1 MTPTSNRRAKR
12 TRRFAPSSRPKSRRS
27 RTFAV
32 VSTFGSLAALAAVA
46 FGFNDFRNARTFAVV
61 STFALF
67 AAVVAGFAIAA
78 RSEAAPPLRPNRV
91 VRPVAPTS
99 PGGAIAPDAA
109 TKSNLPFAGIATRT
123 PEEKAQELA
132 GKSPS
137 ELLDAAQKLENE
149 GMNADVAVLCET
161 VVDSA
166 ESTEYEALIALS
178 TLSDAVG
185 PIAAEAFYE
194 RATQTRPNSWRLK
207 QAFADLLLRPGS
219 KLGETVDDVFV
230 RSERWSADALDGT
243 ALYRVRALRLL
254 NDALPLVR
262 AEQATLF
269 PNGLDA
275 PIDEKAAQ
283 TLNETLGLP
292 TNSVSLVAD
301 AGRTDAEA
309 RFRSVYYNYY
319 QQFAQAFRSEQTFNG
334 ERDERWRL
342 QAKTDLDVLPDC
354 EPISHR
360 YNASR
365 RQGAPVDA
373 DGNPVFFATPE
384 TFEAAQNDGER
395 ALYMESQAFAVG
407 NPTERFHLLQARG
420 TRAQATFGVQTLSD
434 YSRYFPSR
442 ADEPNAP
449 TSETGIWDLHTLD
462 DSETIAKLATGVK
475 RFKLPDD
482 ENCLVLWRE
491 ALEHADTPQ
500 LGVGAK
506 EHLLSLI
513 AKEYE
518 NRRQFD
524 KAADVW
530 RELLDAC
537 ADNRGSYPNV
547 AREALDQILNPWGRF
562 DLAASKINGAET
574 VVSYVARNA
583 DAVEFVVREI
593 DATKLLD
600 EFRQVANSNPVGGK
614 DLFSPQIEFFLQ
626 RQGVEKIAEKY
637 LGPEVARRTV
647 EIEPEPGHFNR
658 RNDVALP
665 ISRGGLFYVE
675 ATAKNSEKTAEKTSA
690 FFWKPDAAIV
700 SRSTADGEYFYVAD
714 ALTGAPLA
722 NVEAELFV
730 VETSWNRDGN
740 RRTRTARA
748 EKVQTDANGSFVVEK
763 IPGFGGL
770 SSLLKSSSNRY
781 YTVFTFVPSVNPNEP
796 ARFAYLATHRLDAQ
810 LRRAQN
816 FTNDEANEQARAY
829 FVSDRP
835 LYRPGQ
841 KAEFK
846 FWLGT
851 AKYDLPETHLW
862 AGKEVKYSITSPRG
876 DEVKTQTVVLDDFGA
891 FAGSFELPKDAQLG
905 VYNVQIRATNDRR
918 WYGGGS
924 FRLEEY
930 RKPEFEVAVDA
941 PAEPITLGDKIEAT
955 ISAKYLFG
963 APVTEGEVSYKVT
976 RTRHDETWYPVLPW
990 DWFYGPGYGW
1000 LHCDAAWYPGW
1011 SNWGW
1016 RRPVPTWFPRSGGVP
1031 EVVLDG
1037 TAKLD
1042 ADGKAQIVI
1051 DTSFAKELFPND
1063 DQRYEITAEVVDR
1076 SRRTI
1081 VGTGSVFATRDPFK
1095 VCVWANR
1102 GFYDAASQIDA
1113 SFQTRR
1119 VDGKPVAGEA
1129 TARLFKIEYR
1139 PTGADSQTASTNDL
1153 TALHPVESEVF
1164 SKRVATNADGFGTL
1178 SLSAAEPGQYRLS
1191 CEVETAQGLRREG
1204 GVLLTVGATTRSAEK
1219 KAAAKKESGVNAFR
1233 FGDLDL
1239 TLEKSEFKVGETAR
1253 LQIASD
1259 RPDATVLLF
1268 ERPEHGLAPTKPRIV
1283 KLENGTACVDVKI
1296 EKRDMPNF
1304 FVEAGTVSNGEFYS
1318 VSREIVVPPESRV
1331 LNVEVLP
1338 SKATVAPGEKTKIE
1352 VRLTDLEGRPVVG
1365 QTVVTVYDKALEQL
1379 AGRGPNDEDVRKFF
1393 WNWRRYGQSPN
1404 FATNLREIFRIPEGA
1419 DSKMRD
1425 LGVFGGAIFS
1435 ASNALA
1441 LNADAEDFAVVEEAA
1456 MEMDAAPMLM
1466 GGMGG
1471 ARSEPTATAA
1481 PAPAAAMGAAPV
1493 GATFKSSAR
1502 MRSNEFKAAA
1512 DAGLAETGATSQSS
1526 AQPAFV
1532 EAKTRKNLA
1541 DLAFWA
1547 ADLLPNND
1555 GVIEL
1560 EIETP
1565 ENLTTWKVA
1574 AWSVGAGLRVG
1585 SGTAEFISRKDVIV
1599 RMQKPRFLTQN
1610 DEAVLSAVV
1619 HNYLDSEKTVQVSLE
1634 FDAENAD
1641 SPRLTLV
1648 EDADGAALNAPGIGT
1663 NAATRTVVV
1672 PASGETRVD
1681 WLVKAQNVGA
1691 ATLTMKALTDE
1702 ESDAIQETLPI
1713 LERGMSKQI
1722 AVSGMISAVDA
1733 ASQDAKAPREAK
1745 FRLTVPEARRPET
1758 TKLTVRFS
1766 PTLAGAIFDALPYM
1780 IEYPYG
1786 CNEQTL
1792 NRFLPL
1798 VIAQKALLDSG
1809 VDLASLKEKRANL
1822 NAQELGDAKERAA
1835 QWSRNASHEAVYDV
1849 DEARKLAQTGV
1860 DKLVAAQ
1867 CGDGGWGWFSGVGE
1881 HSTAE
1886 MTALVVRGLVL
1897 ARANDQAVPEHALQN
1912 GIAWLQNHQREE
1924 ALKILRGKVW
1934 NDERKS
1940 KPDAW
1945 RLYKNGADEAD
1956 ALVYYT
1962 LSEAGIRPVP
1972 FSETF
1977 VDTQDKENVSISDNP
1992 AELFATMKEFLW
2004 EARTEL
2010 QLYPASMFALALDD
2024 ETKTSTQGQ
2033 TPELA
2038 ESRAVAKSRV
2048 ETILRRLSQYRKV
2061 DDENQ
2066 TVWLELNDVPGWY
2079 FWRWHGSEMETQAAY
2094 LKLLSRVDAETLRRL
2109 GLADDA
2115 PRLVKYLLNNRKH
2128 ATYWNSTRDSA
2139 VCVEAFVEYL
2149 RQTDELATDSKVEVY
2164 VDGKLRKTVE
2174 YSPKTLFETDGT
2186 LVLDAAQIASGDR
2199 DIVLKTT
2206 GANPLYYNAYLEFFT
2221 LEDPIEKAGLEV
2233 KVERHYYKLVPKKDA
2248 TSLVEG
2254 GRGQAVSQRVERFEK
2269 IALNSGDSVASG
2281 DLLEVEL
2288 ILESKNEYESI
2299 LLEDRKA
2306 AGYEPVETS
2315 SGYNGNN
2322 LGAYVEY
2329 RDDRVCFFASRIP
2342 QGRTTVSYR
2351 LRAETP
2357 GRFSALPTR
2366 VEAMYA
2372 PELKGNSDEFKANV
2386 LDREIGDGAK

>member
-1 MTPTSNRRAKR
+1 MTAKSKSRENRSG
-12 TRRFAPSSRPKSRRS
+12 RFAFSSRLRSRRV
-27 RTFAV
+27 RAFVAA
-32 VSTFGSLAALAAVA
+32 STLGVFAALS
-46 FGFNDFRNARTFAVV
+46 FG
-61 STFALF
+61 L
-67 AAVVAGFAIAA
+67 GFDV
-78 RSEAAPPLRPNRV
+78 RSNAAPPLRPNRV
-91 VRPVAPTS
+91 VRPVKPTS
-99 PGGAIAPDAA
+99 PGGPVAPDAA
-109 TKSNLPFAGIATRT
+109 SKSNLPFAGIATRT
-123 PEEKAQELA
+123 PEEKAQELV

-166 ESTEYEALIALS
+166 EATEYETLAALTKLKNALGP
-178 TLSDAVG
+178 AVS
-185 PIAAEAFYE
+185 EAVYE
-194 RATQTRPNSWRLK
+194 RATQAHPNSWRLK
-207 QAFADLLLRPGS
+207 QAFANALAWNDRVIG
-219 KLGETVDDVFV
+219 KLVDGAFV
-230 RSERWSADALDGT
+230 RSEGWEPDALDGT

-309 RFRSVYYNYY
+309 RFRSTFYNFYNN
-319 QQFAQAFRSEQTFNG
+319 FAKMFRNAQTFNG

-407 NPTERFHLLQARG
+407 NPAERFHLLQARG

-491 ALEHADTPQ
+491 ALEYAVSPQ
-500 LGVGAK
+500 MGVDAK
-506 EHLLSLI
+506 WNVLSLI

-537 ADNRGSYPNV
+537 ADSRGAYPNI
-547 AREALDQILNPWGRF
+547 AREALEQIVNPWGRF

-600 EFRQVANSNPVGGK
+600 EFRQSANSNPSGDK
-614 DLFSPQIEFFLQ
+614 DLFSPQIEIFLQ
-626 RQGVEKIAEKY
+626 RQGVEKIAEKR

-658 RNDVALP
+658 RFDVALP

-740 RRTRTARA
+740 RRTRAARS
-748 EKVQTDANGSFVVEK
+748 EKVKTDENGSFVVDQ
-763 IPGFGGL
+763 IPGFNVQSADGR
-770 SSLLKSSSNRY
+770 RY
-781 YTVFTFVPSVNPNEP
+781 YTVFTIVPSANPDEP
-796 ARFAYLATHRLDAQ
+796 SRFAYLATQRLDAQ

-876 DEVKTQTVVLDDFGA
+876 DEVKTETVVLDDFGA
-891 FAGSFELPKDAQLG
+891 FAGSFELPKESQLG
-905 VYNVQIRATNDRR
+905 VYNVQIRATNDRY

-930 RKPEFEVAVDA
+930 RKPEFAVAVDA

-1081 VGTGSVFATRDPFK
+1081 VGTGSVYATRNPFK
-1095 VCVWANR
+1095 VCVWTNR

-1119 VDGKPVAGEA
+1119 VDGKPVVGEA
-1129 TARLFKIEYR
+1129 TVRLFKIEYR
-1139 PTGADSQTASTNDL
+1139 PAENEQTKSASNNEL
-1153 TALHPVESEVF
+1153 NALQPVETEVF

-1204 GVLLTVGATTRSAEK
+1204 GVLLTVGATTRSAEA
-1219 KAAAKKESGVNAFR
+1219 KADAKKEGGESAFR
-1233 FGDLDL
+1233 FGDLEL
-1239 TLEKSEFKVGETAR
+1239 TLEKSEFKIGETAR
-1253 LQIASD
+1253 VQIASN
-1259 RPDATVLLF
+1259 RPDATVLFF

-1441 LNADAEDFAVVEEAA
+1441 LNADAEDFAVVEEAT
-1456 MEMDAAPMLM
+1456 MEMNAAPTTMI
-1466 GGMGG
+1466 
-1471 ARSEPTATAA
+1471 ARSRSGAMAATAA
-1481 PAPAAAMGAAPV
+1481 PAPEMAMGAAPT
-1493 GATFKSSAR
+1493 AMRAFKSSAVKAR
-1502 MRSNEFKAAA
+1502 NEIATAA
-1512 DAGLAETGATSQSS
+1512 DAGLAETGAASQSS

-1547 ADLLPNND
+1547 ADLLPNDD

-1560 EIETP
+1560 EVETP

-1610 DEAVLSAVV
+1610 DEAVLSAIV

-1722 AVSGMISAVDA
+1722 AVSGMIPAVDA
-1733 ASQDAKAPREAK
+1733 ASSVAKAPREAK

-1798 VIAQKALLDSG
+1798 VIAQKSLLDSG

-1867 CGDGGWGWFSGVGE
+1867 CADGGWGWFSGVGE
-1881 HSTAE
+1881 RSTAE

-1897 ARANDQAVPEHALQN
+1897 ARDNDQAVPEHALQN
-1912 GIAWLQNHQREE
+1912 GIAWLQNYQREE

-1934 NDERKS
+1934 SEERKS

-2010 QLYPASMFALALDD
+2010 QLYPASMVALALDD
-2024 ETKTSTQGQ
+2024 ETKTPTQGQ

-2038 ESRAVAKSRV
+2038 ESRAVAKSRA

-2094 LKLLSRVDAETLRRL
+2094 LKLLSRVDAETLRAL

-2149 RQTDELATDSKVEVY
+2149 RRTDELATDSKVEVY
-2164 VDGKLRKTVE
+2164 VDGELRKTVE
-2174 YSPKTLFETDGT
+2174 YSPETLFETDGT

-2199 DIVLKTT
+2199 EIVLKTI

-2233 KVERHYYKLVPKKDA
+2233 KVERRYYKLVPKKDA

-2269 IALNSGDSVASG
+2269 IALNSGNSVASG

-2322 LGAYVEY
+2322 LGAYVEF

-2386 LDREIGDGAK
+2386 LDREIGGDAK

>member
-12 TRRFAPSSRPKSRRS
+12 TRRFALSSRPKSRRS

-61 STFALF
+61 STFGLF
-67 AAVVAGFAIAA
+67 AALVVGFAIAA

-91 VRPVAPTS
+91 VRPVNPTS
-99 PGGAIAPDAA
+99 PGGPVAPDAA

-137 ELLDAAQKLENE
+137 ELLDAAKKLTSE
-149 GMNADVAVLCET
+149 GIGADAAVLCEA

-166 ESTEYEALIALS
+166 ESTEYEALIALL
-178 TLSDAVG
+178 TLNDAVG
-185 PIAAEAFYE
+185 PVASEAVYE
-194 RATQTRPNSWRLK
+194 RAAKARPNSWRVK
-207 QAFADLLLRPGS
+207 KVFADFLLDSGS
-219 KLGETVDDVFV
+219 VYGEIVDGKFV
-230 RSERWSADALDGT
+230 RLESWRPNAGDGT
-243 ALYRVRALRLL
+243 GFYRARALYLL
-254 NDALPLVR
+254 NEAFPLVR
-262 AEQATLF
+262 ADQATLF
-269 PNGLDA
+269 PNGVDA
-275 PIDEKAAQ
+275 PIDEKAARAQ
-283 TLNETLGLP
+283 AETLGLP
-292 TNSVSLVAD
+292 PFEKSPRVRGGQTPIEED
-301 AGRTDAEA
+301 
-309 RFRSVYYNYY
+309 FRRAFGNYYNC
-319 QQFAQAFRSEQTFNG
+319 FIKALTNG
-334 ERDERWRL
+334 PSYLGAPSGRWRL
-342 QAKTDLDVLPDC
+342 QAKTDLDATPKPDA
-354 EPISHR
+354 EAARDYYRS
-360 YNASR
+360 SR
-365 RQGAPVDA
+365 GQGAPVDA
-373 DGNPVFFATPE
+373 DGNPIFFATPE
-384 TFEAAQNDGER
+384 SFEAAQNDGER
-395 ALYMESQAFAVG
+395 VRYLESQYLAVST
-407 NPTERFHLLQARG
+407 PASRFHILLQLG
-420 TRAQATFGVQTLSD
+420 DQAQRTFGVQTLSD
-434 YSRYFPSR
+434 YSHYFPSR
-442 ADEPNAP
+442 SDEPNAP
-449 TSETGIWDLHTLD
+449 TSEAGIWDLHTLD

-475 RFKLPDD
+475 RFKLPDSD
-482 ENCLVLWRE
+482 NCLAIWRRALDE
-491 ALEHADTPQ
+491 AKLVKTPFPRPDNEEQ
-500 LGVGAK
+500 ALTR
-506 EHLLSLI
+506 I
-513 AKEYE
+513 AREYE

-524 KAADVW
+524 KAADAW
-530 RELLDAC
+530 REIVDLWTASRLGGGA
-537 ADNRGSYPNV
+537 V
-547 AREALDQILNPWGRF
+547 ARQALEQIVNPWGRF

-583 DAVEFVVREI
+583 DAIEFVVREI

-600 EFRQVANSNPVGGK
+600 EFRQVANSNPTAK
-614 DLFSPQIEFFLQ
+614 NDLFSTQIEFFLQ

-658 RNDVALP
+658 RHDVALP

-740 RRTRTARA
+740 RRTRAARS
-748 EKVQTDANGSFVVEK
+748 EKVKTDENGSFVVEK

-770 SSLLKSSSNRY
+770 SSLFKSSSNRY

-1016 RRPVPTWFPRSGGVP
+1016 RRPVPSWFPRSGGVP

-1042 ADGKAQIVI
+1042 SDGKAQIVI

-1095 VCVWANR
+1095 VCVWTNR

-1119 VDGKPVAGEA
+1119 VDGKPVVGEA
-1129 TARLFKIEYR
+1129 TVRLFKIEYR
-1139 PTGADSQTASTNDL
+1139 PIENAQSQTASNNGL
-1153 TALHPVESEVF
+1153 RSLQPIEREVF

-1204 GVLLTVGATTRSAEK
+1204 GVLLTVGATSRSAEA
-1219 KAAAKKESGVNAFR
+1219 KADAKKVGGESAFR
-1233 FGDLDL
+1233 FGDLEL

-1253 LQIASD
+1253 VQIASD
-1259 RPDATVLLF
+1259 RPDATVLFF

-1318 VSREIVVPPESRV
+1318 ASREIVVPPESRV

-1393 WNWRRYGQSPN
+1393 WNWRRYGQSPE
-1404 FATNLREIFRIPEGA
+1404 FTTNLRKIFRIPQDAE
-1419 DSKMRD
+1419 SKMRD

-1441 LNADAEDFAVVEEAA
+1441 MNVDAEDFAVVEEAA
-1456 MEMDAAPMLM
+1456 METDAAPMM
-1466 GGMGG
+1466 MS
-1471 ARSEPTATAA
+1471 ARSAPMGAMAA
-1481 PAPAAAMGAAPV
+1481 PAPEMAMGASPT
-1493 GATFKSSAR
+1493 ATRAFKSSAVR
-1502 MRSNEFKAAA
+1502 ARNEIATAA
-1512 DAGLAETGATSQSS
+1512 DAGVAEAGSSSQSS
-1526 AQPAFV
+1526 AQPAFA

-1547 ADLLPNND
+1547 AALLPNDD
-1555 GVIEL
+1555 GVIEI
-1560 EIETP
+1560 EVETP

-1610 DEAVLSAVV
+1610 DEAILSAIV

-1648 EDADGAALNAPGIGT
+1648 ENADGAALNAPGIGT

-1672 PASGETRVD
+1672 PASGEARVD
-1681 WLVKAQNVGA
+1681 WLVKAQSVGA

-1722 AVSGMISAVDA
+1722 AVSGMIPAADA
-1733 ASQDAKAPREAK
+1733 ASSDAKAPRETK
-1745 FRLTVPEARRPET
+1745 FRLTVPEARRSET

-1798 VIAQKALLDSG
+1798 VIAQKTLLDSG

-1849 DEARKLAQTGV
+1849 DEARKLSQTGV

-1886 MTALVVRGLVL
+1886 MTALVVRGLIL
-1897 ARANDQAVPEHALQN
+1897 ARDNDQAVPEHALQN
-1912 GIAWLQNHQREE
+1912 GVAWLQNYQREE

-1934 NDERKS
+1934 SDERKAKS
-1940 KPDAW
+1940 DAW

-2010 QLYPASMFALALDD
+2010 QLYPLSMVALALDD
-2024 ETKTSTQGQ
+2024 ETKTPTQGQ

-2048 ETILRRLSQYRKV
+2048 ETILRRLSQYRRV

-2094 LKLLSRVDAETLRRL
+2094 LKLLSRVDAETLRAL
-2109 GLADDA
+2109 GLVDDA

-2128 ATYWNSTRDSA
+2128 ATYWNSTRDTA

-2149 RQTDELATDSKVEVY
+2149 RRTDELATDSKVEVY
-2164 VDGKLRKTVE
+2164 VDGELRKTVE
-2174 YSPKTLFETDGT
+2174 YSPETLFETDGT

-2199 DIVLKTT
+2199 EIVLKTT

-2221 LEDPIEKAGLEV
+2221 LEDPIAKAGLEV
-2233 KVERHYYKLVPKKDA
+2233 KVERRYYKLVPKKDA

-2254 GRGQAVSQRVERFEK
+2254 GRGQAVAQRVERFEK
-2269 IALNSGDSVASG
+2269 VALNSGDSVASG
-2281 DLLEVEL
+2281 DLIEVEL

-2306 AGYEPVETS
+2306 AGCEPVETT

-2329 RDDRVCFFASRIP
+2329 RDDRVC
-2342 QGRTTVSYR
+2342 
-2351 LRAETP
+2351 
-2357 GRFSALPTR
+2357 
-2366 VEAMYA
+2366 
-2372 PELKGNSDEFKANV
+2372 
-2386 LDREIGDGAK
+2386 

>member
-12 TRRFAPSSRPKSRRS
+12 TRRFALSSRPKSRRS
-27 RTFAV
+27 RTFVAS
-32 VSTFGSLAALAAVA
+32 STFGSLAALAAVA

-61 STFALF
+61 STFALL
-67 AAVVAGFAIAA
+67 AALVGGIAIAA

-91 VRPVAPTS
+91 VRPVKPTS
-99 PGGAIAPDAA
+99 PGGPVAPDAA
-109 TKSNLPFAGIATRT
+109 TQSNLPFAGIATRT

-137 ELLDAAQKLENE
+137 ELLDAAKKLTSE
-149 GMNADVAVLCET
+149 GIGADAAVLCEA
-161 VVDSA
+161 VVDDA
-166 ESTEYEALIALS
+166 DATEHETLTALT
-178 TLSDAVG
+178 TLQNPVG
-185 PIAAEAFYE
+185 PAASEAVFE
-194 RATQTRPNSWRLK
+194 RATQARPNSWRLK
-207 QAFADLLLRPGS
+207 RAFADFLLNGS
-219 KLGETVDDVFV
+219 KHGEVVDGKFV
-230 RSERWSADALDGT
+230 RVADWTPNSVDGSAFLRAR
-243 ALYRVRALRLL
+243 ALYLL
-254 NDALPLVR
+254 NEAFALVR

-269 PNGLDA
+269 PNGVDA
-275 PIDEKAAQ
+275 PIDEKAARAQ
-283 TLNETLGLP
+283 AETLGLP
-292 TNSVSLVAD
+292 PVATAPEVRGGQTPIEEEFRRALGYYYYCFTKALTNSPSYLGAPS
-301 AGRTDAEA
+301 G
-309 RFRSVYYNYY
+309 
-319 QQFAQAFRSEQTFNG
+319 
-334 ERDERWRL
+334 RWRL
-342 QAKTDLDVLPDC
+342 QAKTDLAALPVYDPDA
-354 EPISHR
+354 ER
-360 YNASR
+360 DYYRASR
-365 RQGAPVDA
+365 GQGAPVDA
-373 DGNPVFFATPE
+373 DGNPIFFATPE
-384 TFEAAQNDGER
+384 SFEAAQNDGER
-395 ALYMESQAFAVG
+395 VRYLESQYLAVST
-407 NPTERFHLLQARG
+407 PSSRFHILLQLG
-420 TRAQATFGVQTLSD
+420 DQAQSTFGVQTLSD

-442 ADEPNAP
+442 SNEPNAP
-449 TSETGIWDLHTLD
+449 TSETGVWALHTLD

-475 RFKLPDD
+475 RFKLPDSD
-482 ENCLVLWRE
+482 NCLVIWRQ
-491 ALEHADTPQ
+491 ALD
-500 LGVGAK
+500 LAK
-506 EHLLSLI
+506 SRKKRFPRPDYEEQALTRI
-513 AKEYE
+513 AREYE

-524 KAADVW
+524 KAADAW
-530 RELLDAC
+530 REIVDLWEASRLG
-537 ADNRGSYPNV
+537 NGSD
-547 AREALDQILNPWGRF
+547 AREALEQIVNPWGRF

-583 DAVEFVVREI
+583 DAIEFVVREI
-593 DATKLLD
+593 DATKLLA
-600 EFRQVANSNPVGGK
+600 EFRQAANSNPNAEN

-658 RNDVALP
+658 RHDVALP

-675 ATAKNSEKTAEKTSA
+675 AVAKNSETTAEKSTA

-722 NVEAELFV
+722 NADVELFV
-730 VETSWNRDGN
+730 VETAWNRNGN
-740 RRTRTARA
+740 RRTRTARS
-748 EKVQTDANGSFVVEK
+748 ETVKTDETGSFVVDK
-763 IPGFGGL
+763 IPGFNAEKNDGT
-770 SSLLKSSSNRY
+770 RY
-781 YTVFTFVPSVNPNEP
+781 YTAFTIVQSKNSDEPS
-796 ARFAYLATHRLDAQ
+796 RFAYLSTQRLDAQ
-810 LRRAQN
+810 LRRVEN
-816 FTNDEANEQARAY
+816 LANNEFEEQARAY

-876 DEVKTQTVVLDDFGA
+876 DEVKTETVVLDDFGA

-905 VYNVQIRATNDRR
+905 VYNVQIRSTNDRR
-918 WYGGGS
+918 WHGAGS

-941 PAEPITLGDKIEAT
+941 PGEPITLGDKIEAT

-976 RTRHDETWYPVLPW
+976 RTLHDETWYPVLPW

-1000 LHCDAAWYPGW
+1000 LHNDYASYPGW
-1011 SNWGW
+1011 AKWGW

-1031 EVVLDG
+1031 EVVLEG
-1037 TAKLD
+1037 TANLD
-1042 ADGKAQIVI
+1042 AEGKAQIVI

-1081 VGTGSVFATRDPFK
+1081 VGTGSVYATRDPFK
-1095 VCVWANR
+1095 VCVWTNR
-1102 GFYDAASQIDA
+1102 GFYDAASQINA

-1119 VDGKPVAGEA
+1119 VDGKSVVGEA
-1129 TARLFKIEYR
+1129 TVRLFKIEYR
-1139 PTGADSQTASTNDL
+1139 PTESDAQTASSN
-1153 TALHPVESEVF
+1153 ALKALQPVETEVF

-1191 CEVETAQGLRREG
+1191 CEVKTPQGLRREG
-1204 GVLLTVGATTRSAEK
+1204 AVLLTVGATSRSVKAKTDAK
-1219 KAAAKKESGVNAFR
+1219 KAKGSSAFH
-1233 FGDLDL
+1233 FSDLEL

-1253 LQIASD
+1253 VQIASD
-1259 RPDATVLLF
+1259 NPDATVLLF
-1268 ERPEHGLAPTKPRIV
+1268 ERPEHGIAPTRPRIV
-1283 KLENGTACVDVKI
+1283 KLENGLACVDVKI

-1318 VSREIVVPPESRV
+1318 VSREIVVPPENRV

-1393 WNWRRYGQSPN
+1393 WNWRRYGQSPE
-1404 FATNLREIFRIPEGA
+1404 FATNLRKIFRIPQDAE
-1419 DSKMRD
+1419 SKMRD

-1435 ASNALA
+1435 SANDLASN
-1441 LNADAEDFAVVEEAA
+1441 DGAEDFAVVEEAT
-1456 MEMDAAPMLM
+1456 MEMDAAPMM
-1466 GGMGG
+1466 MS
-1471 ARSEPTATAA
+1471 ARSAPMAMAAA
-1481 PAPAAAMGAAPV
+1481 PAPAMAAGGMVGGAV
-1493 GATFKSSAR
+1493 FKSTANNA
-1502 MRSNEFKAAA
+1502 MRRRENVAEAAVEM
-1512 DAGLAETGATSQSS
+1512 GGGSSQSS
-1526 AQPAFV
+1526 PQPAFV

-1541 DLAFWA
+1541 DLAFWG

-1555 GVIEL
+1555 GVVEL
-1560 EIETP
+1560 EVETP

-1585 SGTAEFISRKDVIV
+1585 SGTSEFISRKDVIV

-1619 HNYLDSEKTVQVSLE
+1619 HNYLDSEKAVQVSLE
-1634 FDAENAD
+1634 LDAENAD
-1641 SPRLTLV
+1641 SPKLTLV
-1648 EDADGAALNAPGIGT
+1648 ENADGAALNAPGIGT

-1672 PASGETRVD
+1672 PASGEARVD
-1681 WLVKAQNVGA
+1681 WLVKAQNVGK

-1722 AVSGMISAVDA
+1722 AVSGMIPAAV
-1733 ASQDAKAPREAK
+1733 SQDAKAQREAK

-1822 NAQELGDAKERAA
+1822 NAQELGDANERAA
-1835 QWSRNASHEAVYDV
+1835 QWSRNSSHEAVYDV
-1849 DEARKLAQTGV
+1849 DEARKLAQAGV

-1881 HSTAE
+1881 RSTAE

-1912 GIAWLQNHQREE
+1912 GIAWLQNYQREE

-1934 NDERKS
+1934 SDERKAKS
-1940 KPDAW
+1940 NAW
-1945 RLYKNGADEAD
+1945 GLYKNGADEAD
-1956 ALVYYT
+1956 AFVYYT

-1972 FSETF
+1972 FEETF
-1977 VDTQDKENVSISDNP
+1977 VNTAEPENVDISANP

-2010 QLYPASMFALALDD
+2010 QLYPLSMFALALDD
-2024 ETKTSTQGQ
+2024 ETKTATQGQ

-2038 ESRAVAKSRV
+2038 DSRAVAKSRV

-2079 FWRWHGSEMETQAAY
+2079 FWRWHGSEFETQAFY
-2094 LKLLSRVDAETLRRL
+2094 LKLLSRVEAETLRQL
-2109 GLADDA
+2109 GIADDA

-2128 ATYWNSTRDSA
+2128 ATYWNSTRDA
-2139 VCVEAFVEYL
+2139 AICVEAFVEYL
-2149 RQTDELATDSKVEVY
+2149 RRTDELATDSKVEVY
-2164 VDGKLRKTVE
+2164 VDGELRKTVE
-2174 YSPKTLFETDGT
+2174 YSPETLFETDGT
-2186 LVLDAAQIASGDR
+2186 LVLDAPQIASGDR
-2199 DIVLKTT
+2199 EIVLKTT

-2233 KVERHYYKLVPKKDA
+2233 KVERRYYKLVPKKDA
-2248 TSLVEG
+2248 MALVEG

-2269 IALNSGDSVASG
+2269 IALKTGDSVVSG
-2281 DLLEVEL
+2281 DLIEVEL

-2386 LDREIGDGAK
+2386 LDREIGGDAK

>member
-1 MTPTSNRRAKR
+1 MTTKSTLRENRFG
-12 TRRFAPSSRPKSRRS
+12 RFALLSRR
-27 RTFAV
+27 RPLRVRPFVAV
-32 VSTFGSLAALAAVA
+32 AALAFA
-46 FGFNDFRNARTFAVV
+46 FG
-61 STFALF
+61 LGL
-67 AAVVAGFAIAA
+67 AAQAD
-78 RSEAAPPLRPNRV
+78 AAPPSRPRPSRLA
-91 VRPVAPTS
+91 RPVESTPPGAP
-99 PGGAIAPDAA
+99 IAPNSA
-109 TKSNLPFAGIATRT
+109 TRSHLPFAGIATKT
-123 PEEKAQELA
+123 EEEKAKELA

-137 ELLDAAQKLENE
+137 ELLDAAKKLTSE
-149 GMNADVAVLCET
+149 GIGADAAVLCEA

-166 ESTEYEALIALS
+166 ESTEYQTLDALS
-178 TLSDAVG
+178 TLKGAVG
-185 PIAAEAFYE
+185 PVVLEALYE
-194 RATQTRPNSWRLK
+194 RATQARPNSWRLK
-207 QAFADLLLRPGS
+207 RAFADALLNSGS
-219 KLGETVDDVFV
+219 VYGEIVDGKFV
-230 RSERWSADALDGT
+230 RLEGWRPNAGDGT
-243 ALYRVRALRLL
+243 GFYRARALYLL
-254 NDALPLVR
+254 NEAFPLVR
-262 AEQATLF
+262 ADQATLF
-269 PNGLDA
+269 PNGVDA
-275 PIDEKAAQ
+275 PIDEKAARAQ
-283 TLNETLGLP
+283 AETLGLP
-292 TNSVSLVAD
+292 PFEKSPRVRGGQTPIEEEFRRAFGYYYYCFIKALTNGPSHLGAPS
-301 AGRTDAEA
+301 G
-309 RFRSVYYNYY
+309 
-319 QQFAQAFRSEQTFNG
+319 
-334 ERDERWRL
+334 RWRL
-342 QAKTDLDVLPDC
+342 QAKTDLDATPKPDA
-354 EPISHR
+354 EATRDYYRS
-360 YNASR
+360 SR
-365 RQGAPVDA
+365 GQGAPVDA
-373 DGNPVFFATPE
+373 DGNPIFFATPE
-384 TFEAAQNDGER
+384 SFEAAQNDGER
-395 ALYMESQAFAVG
+395 VRYLESQYLAVST
-407 NPTERFHLLQARG
+407 PASRFHILLQLG
-420 TRAQATFGVQTLSD
+420 EQAQRTFGVQTLSD

-442 ADEPNAP
+442 SGEPNAP

-475 RFKLPDD
+475 RFKLPDSD
-482 ENCLVLWRE
+482 NCLAIWRRALDE
-491 ALEHADTPQ
+491 AKRVKAPFPRPDNEEQALTQ
-500 LGVGAK
+500 
-506 EHLLSLI
+506 I
-513 AKEYE
+513 AREYE

-524 KAADVW
+524 KAADAW
-530 RELLDAC
+530 REIVDLWTASRLGG
-537 ADNRGSYPNV
+537 GSE
-547 AREALDQILNPWGRF
+547 ARKALEQIVNPWGRF

-583 DAVEFVVREI
+583 DAIEFVVREI

-637 LGPEVARRTV
+637 LGAEVARRTI

-658 RNDVALP
+658 RHDVALP

-675 ATAKNSEKTAEKTSA
+675 ATAKNSEKTAETTSA

-714 ALTGAPLA
+714 AVTGAPLA

-730 VETSWNRDGN
+730 VETSWNRNGN

-748 EKVQTDANGSFVVEK
+748 EKVKTDENGSFVVEK
-763 IPGFGGL
+763 IPGFNADL
-770 SSLLKSSSNRY
+770 AASSSCY
-781 YTVFTFVPSVNPNEP
+781 YTAFTIVPSANPGEP
-796 ARFAYLATHRLDAQ
+796 SRFAYLATQRLDAQ
-810 LRRAQN
+810 LRRA
-816 FTNDEANEQARAY
+816 ANVANNEVESQARAY

-876 DEVKTQTVVLDDFGA
+876 DEVKTETIVLDDFGA

-905 VYNVQIRATNDRR
+905 VYNVQIRATNDRF

-1000 LHCDAAWYPGW
+1000 LHGDAVWYPGW
-1011 SNWGW
+1011 STWGW

-1095 VCVWANR
+1095 VCVWTNR

-1119 VDGKPVAGEA
+1119 VDGKPVVGEA
-1129 TARLFKIEYR
+1129 IVRLFKIEYR
-1139 PTGADSQTASTNDL
+1139 PANADSQTASTNGL
-1153 TALHPVESEVF
+1153 SASKPVETEVF

-1191 CEVETAQGLRREG
+1191 CEVETPQGLRREG
-1204 GVLLTVGATTRSAEK
+1204 GVLLTVGATTRSAEA
-1219 KAAAKKESGVNAFR
+1219 KAAAKKEGGKSAFR
-1233 FGDLDL
+1233 FGDLEL

-1253 LQIASD
+1253 VQIASD
-1259 RPDATVLLF
+1259 RLDATVLLF

-1318 VSREIVVPPESRV
+1318 VSRELVVPPESRV

-1379 AGRGPNDEDVRKFF
+1379 AGRGPNDQDVRKFF
-1393 WNWRRYGQSPN
+1393 WNWRRYGTSPD

-1419 DSKMRD
+1419 ESKMRD

-1441 LNADAEDFAVVEEAA
+1441 MNGDAEDFVVEEAA

-1466 GGMGG
+1466 GGMGA
-1471 ARSEPTATAA
+1471 ARSRSAPTAMAA
-1481 PAPAAAMGAAPV
+1481 PAANEMAMGAFKSNAV
-1493 GATFKSSAR
+1493 KARKEIAFDAAFEKGATP
-1502 MRSNEFKAAA
+1502 
-1512 DAGLAETGATSQSS
+1512 QSS
-1526 AQPAFV
+1526 AQPAFI

-1541 DLAFWA
+1541 DLAFWG
-1547 ADLLPNND
+1547 ADLLPNDD

-1560 EIETP
+1560 EVETP

-1610 DEAVLSAVV
+1610 DEAVLSAIV
-1619 HNYLDSEKTVQVSLE
+1619 HNYLDSEKTIQVSLE

-1648 EDADGAALNAPGIGT
+1648 ENADGAALNAPGIGT

-1672 PASGETRVD
+1672 PASGEVRVD

-1722 AVSGMISAVDA
+1722 AVSGMIPASDA
-1733 ASQDAKAPREAK
+1733 ASPNAKTPREAK
-1745 FRLTVPEARRPET
+1745 FRLTVPEARRTET

-1798 VIAQKALLDSG
+1798 VIAQKALLESG

-1849 DEARKLAQTGV
+1849 DEARKLAQIGV

-1867 CGDGGWGWFSGVGE
+1867 CSDGGWGWFSGVGE
-1881 HSTAE
+1881 RSTAE

-1934 NDERKS
+1934 SDDRKS

-1945 RLYKNGADEAD
+1945 RLYKNGADETD

-1977 VDTQDKENVSISDNP
+1977 VDTQDTENVSISDNP

-2010 QLYPASMFALALDD
+2010 QLYPASMLALALDD
-2024 ETKTSTQGQ
+2024 ETKTPTQGQ
-2033 TPELA
+2033 TPELV

-2061 DDENQ
+2061 EDEKQ

-2149 RQTDELATDSKVEVY
+2149 RRTDELATDSKVEVY
-2164 VDGKLRKTVE
+2164 VDGELRKTVE
-2174 YSPKTLFETDGT
+2174 YSPETLFETDGT
-2186 LVLDAAQIASGDR
+2186 LVLNAAQIASGDR
-2199 DIVLKTT
+2199 EIVLKTT

-2233 KVERHYYKLVPKKDA
+2233 KVERRYYKLVPKKDA
-2248 TSLVEG
+2248 TALVEG
-2254 GRGQAVSQRVERFEK
+2254 GRGQAVAQRVERFEK

-2281 DLLEVEL
+2281 DLIEVEL

-2386 LDREIGDGAK
+2386 LDREIGDDAK

>member
-1 MTPTSNRRAKR
+1 MTLKSNPRENRF
-12 TRRFAPSSRPKSRRS
+12 RRFASLFRLKP
-27 RTFAV
+27 TLL
-32 VSTFGSLAALAAVA
+32 TFGAIAALA
-46 FGFNDFRNARTFAVV
+46 FGSN
-61 STFALF
+61 FALQT
-67 AAVVAGFAIAA
+67 G
-78 RSEAAPPLRPNRV
+78 AAPPLRPNRV

-99 PGGAIAPDAA
+99 PGGPVAPDAA
-109 TKSNLPFAGIATRT
+109 AKSNLPFAGIATQT

-137 ELLDAAQKLENE
+137 ELLDAAKKLTSE
-149 GMNADVAVLCET
+149 GMSADVAVLCEA
-161 VVDSA
+161 VADSA
-166 ESTEYEALIALS
+166 EATEYEALTALS
-178 TLSDAVG
+178 TLNDAVG

-207 QAFADLLLRPGS
+207 KAFADLLLRPGA
-219 KLGETVDDVFV
+219 KLGETVDGAFV

-275 PIDEKAAQ
+275 PIDEKAAEA
-283 TLNETLGLP
+283 LSETLGLP
-292 TNSVSLVAD
+292 AIFDALVPA
-301 AGRTDAEA
+301 AGQTRAET

-373 DGNPVFFATPE
+373 DGAPVFFATPE
-384 TFEAAQNDGER
+384 TFDAAQNDGER

-407 NPTERFHLLQARG
+407 NPAERFHLLQARG

-491 ALEHADTPQ
+491 ALEYAVSPQ
-500 LGVGAK
+500 MGVDAK
-506 EHLLSLI
+506 WNVLSLI

-537 ADNRGSYPNV
+537 ADSRGAYPNV

-600 EFRQVANSNPVGGK
+600 EFRQVANSNPNAK
-614 DLFSPQIEFFLQ
+614 NDLFSPQIEFFLQ

-647 EIEPEPGHFNR
+647 EIEPESGHFNR
-658 RNDVALP
+658 RHDVALP

-675 ATAKNSEKTAEKTSA
+675 ATAKNSEKTAETTSA

-740 RRTRTARA
+740 RRTRAARS
-748 EKVQTDANGSFVVEK
+748 EKVKTDENGSFVVEK

-955 ISAKYLFG
+955 ISAKYHFG

-1000 LHCDAAWYPGW
+1000 LHSDAVWYPGW

-1037 TAKLD
+1037 TTKLD

-1081 VGTGSVFATRDPFK
+1081 VGTGSVYATRDPFK
-1095 VCVWANR
+1095 VCVWTNR

-1119 VDGKPVAGEA
+1119 VDGKPVVGEA
-1129 TARLFKIEYR
+1129 TVRLFKIEYR
-1139 PTGADSQTASTNDL
+1139 PTGADSQTASSNAL
-1153 TALHPVESEVF
+1153 TAFQPVETEVF

-1204 GVLLTVGATTRSAEK
+1204 GVLLTVGATTRSAEA
-1219 KAAAKKESGVNAFR
+1219 KAAVKKEGGESAFR
-1233 FGDLDL
+1233 FGDLEL
-1239 TLEKSEFKVGETAR
+1239 TLEKSELKVGETAR
-1253 LQIASD
+1253 VQIASD

-1471 ARSEPTATAA
+1471 ARSEPTAMAA

-1610 DEAVLSAVV
+1610 DEAVLSAIV

-1648 EDADGAALNAPGIGT
+1648 ENADGAALNAPGIGT

-1672 PASGETRVD
+1672 PASGEVRVD

-1798 VIAQKALLDSG
+1798 VIAQKALFDSG

-1881 HSTAE
+1881 RSTAE

-1912 GIAWLQNHQREE
+1912 GIVWLQNHQREE

-1934 NDERKS
+1934 SEERKA
-1940 KPDAW
+1940 KANAW

-1977 VDTQDKENVSISDNP
+1977 VNTQDTENVSISDNP

-2010 QLYPASMFALALDD
+2010 QLYPASMLALALDD
-2024 ETKTSTQGQ
+2024 ETKTPTQGQ

-2079 FWRWHGSEMETQAAY
+2079 FWRWHGSEMETHAAY
-2094 LKLLSRVDAETLRRL
+2094 LKLLSRVDVETLRRL

-2164 VDGKLRKTVE
+2164 VDGELRKTVE
-2174 YSPKTLFETDGT
+2174 YSPETLFETDGT

-2199 DIVLKTT
+2199 EIVLKTT
-2206 GANPLYYNAYLEFFT
+2206 GQNPLYYNAYLEFFT

-2233 KVERHYYKLVPKKDA
+2233 KVERRYYKLVPKKDA
-2248 TSLVEG
+2248 TALVEG
-2254 GRGQAVSQRVERFEK
+2254 GRGQAVAQRVERFEK
-2269 IALNSGDSVASG
+2269 VALNTGDSVASG
-2281 DLLEVEL
+2281 DLIEVEL

-2306 AGYEPVETS
+2306 AGCEPVETS

-2386 LDREIGDGAK
+2386 LDREIGGDAK

>member
-1 MTPTSNRRAKR
+1 MTIKSTLRENRSGCFAFLPRRRPFRVRAFVA
-12 TRRFAPSSRPKSRRS
+12 FAA
-27 RTFAV
+27 FA
-32 VSTFGSLAALAAVA
+32 FGLGLAAQA
-46 FGFNDFRNARTFAVV
+46 D
-61 STFALF
+61 
-67 AAVVAGFAIAA
+67 
-78 RSEAAPPLRPNRV
+78 AAPPSRPRPLDRARPV
-91 VRPVAPTS
+91 EPTTPGGPVAP
-99 PGGAIAPDAA
+99 DAT
-109 TKSNLPFAGIATRT
+109 TKPNLPFAGISTKT
-123 PEEKAQELA
+123 PEEIDAELA
-132 GKSPS
+132 GKS
-137 ELLDAAQKLENE
+137 
-149 GMNADVAVLCET
+149 
-161 VVDSA
+161 
-166 ESTEYEALIALS
+166 
-178 TLSDAVG
+178 
-185 PIAAEAFYE
+185 
-194 RATQTRPNSWRLK
+194 TQDLQTA
-207 QAFADLLLRPGS
+207 AFAL
-219 KLGETVDDVFV
+219 EA
-230 RSERWSADALDGT
+230 ERMTADASILFERVIYSDD
-243 ALYRVRALRLL
+243 ANVQMRVRALESFDFFRGDRRNRAEERLL
-254 NDALPLVR
+254 ELSRRFSDSWRVQAALVEHLNRWPKRGVMVDGVFDRSVYSARNQLDSTARDRVLALQLLNAALPKAQ
-262 AEQATLF
+262 AELAALF

-275 PIDEKAAQ
+275 APDVEALKASPTFQGHSASFLARRGDVVCEEFRRFYQ
-283 TLNETLGLP
+283 VFANVLGDD
-292 TNSVSLVAD
+292 N
-301 AGRTDAEA
+301 
-309 RFRSVYYNYY
+309 
-319 QQFAQAFRSEQTFNG
+319 
-334 ERDERWRL
+334 ERWRL

-354 EPISHR
+354 EPAENR
-360 YNASR
+360 YRASR

-373 DGNPVFFATPE
+373 EGNPVFFATPE
-384 TFEAAQNDGER
+384 SFEAARNDGER
-395 ALYMESQAFAVG
+395 LRFIQAQILAVADVYQKFQILVQQG
-407 NPTERFHLLQARG
+407 VSVQKI
-420 TRAQATFGVQTLSD
+420 FGVQTLAD
-434 YSRYFPSR
+434 YSRYFPT
-442 ADEPNAP
+442 DPNTP

-475 RFKLPDD
+475 RFKLPDE
-482 ENCLVLWRE
+482 ENCLAIWRE
-491 ALEHADTPQ
+491 ALEYAD
-500 LGVGAK
+500 GAQRK
-506 EHLLSLI
+506 AEALFHI
-513 AKEYE
+513 AQEYSD
-518 NRRQFD
+518 RRQYD
-524 KAADVW
+524 KAL
-530 RELLDAC
+530 ELY
-537 ADNRGSYPNV
+537 RQ
-547 AREALDQILNPWGRF
+547 ALAEKGVMPQTLVYLQKQIDQIVDPWGRF
-562 DLAASKINGAET
+562 DLDASKINGAET

-583 DAVEFVVREI
+583 AAVEFVVRGI
-593 DATKLLD
+593 DAGKLLD
-600 EFRQVANSNPVGGK
+600 EFRQSANSNQSGDK
-614 DLFSPQIEFFLQ
+614 DFFSPQIEIFLQ
-626 RQGVEKIAEKY
+626 RQGVEKIAEKR

-658 RNDVALP
+658 RFDVALP

-675 ATAKNSEKTAEKTSA
+675 ATAKNSEKTAETTSA

-714 ALTGAPLA
+714 AVTGAPLA

-730 VETSWNRDGN
+730 VETSWNRNGN
-740 RRTRTARA
+740 RRTRAARS
-748 EKVQTDANGSFVVEK
+748 EKVKTDANGSFVVEK
-763 IPGFGGL
+763 IPGFNVQ
-770 SSLLKSSSNRY
+770 SSDGRRY
-781 YTVFTFVPSVNPNEP
+781 YTVFTIVPSANPGEP
-796 ARFAYLATHRLDAQ
+796 TRFAYLATQRLDAQ
-810 LRRAQN
+810 LRRAAN
-816 FTNDEANEQARAY
+816 VANNEVEAQARAY

-876 DEVKTQTVVLDDFGA
+876 DEVKTETVVLDDFGA
-891 FAGSFELPKDAQLG
+891 FAGSFELPKESQLG
-905 VYNVQIRATNDRR
+905 VYNVQIRATNDRY

-930 RKPEFEVAVDA
+930 RKPEFAVAVDA

-1081 VGTGSVFATRDPFK
+1081 VGTGSVFATRDPFN
-1095 VCVWANR
+1095 VCVWTNR

-1119 VDGKPVAGEA
+1119 VDGKPVVGEA
-1129 TARLFKIEYR
+1129 TVRLFKIEYR
-1139 PTGADSQTASTNDL
+1139 PTNDEPQTASTN
-1153 TALHPVESEVF
+1153 ALSVIQPVETEVF

-1204 GVLLTVGATTRSAEK
+1204 GVLLAVGATTRSAEA
-1219 KAAAKKESGVNAFR
+1219 KADAKKESGESAFR
-1233 FGDLDL
+1233 FGDLEL
-1239 TLEKSEFKVGETAR
+1239 TLEKSEFKIGETAR
-1253 LQIASD
+1253 VQIASN
-1259 RPDATVLLF
+1259 RPDATVLFF

-1456 MEMDAAPMLM
+1456 MEMDAAPTTMI
-1466 GGMGG
+1466 
-1471 ARSEPTATAA
+1471 ARSRLGAMAATAA
-1481 PAPAAAMGAAPV
+1481 PAPEMAMGAAPT
-1493 GATFKSSAR
+1493 AMRAFKSSAVKAR
-1502 MRSNEFKAAA
+1502 NEIATAA
-1512 DAGLAETGATSQSS
+1512 DAGLAETGAASQSS
-1526 AQPAFV
+1526 AQPAFI

-1547 ADLLPNND
+1547 ADLLPNDD

-1560 EIETP
+1560 EVETP

-1722 AVSGMISAVDA
+1722 AVSGMIPAVDA
-1733 ASQDAKAPREAK
+1733 ASSVAKAPREAK

-1798 VIAQKALLDSG
+1798 VIAQKSLLDSG

-1867 CGDGGWGWFSGVGE
+1867 CADGGWGWFSGVGE
-1881 HSTAE
+1881 RSTAE

-1897 ARANDQAVPEHALQN
+1897 ARDNDQAVPEHALQN
-1912 GIAWLQNHQREE
+1912 GIAWLQNYQREE

-1934 NDERKS
+1934 SDERKAREG
-1940 KPDAW
+1940 AW
-1945 RLYKNGADEAD
+1945 SLYKNGADETD

-1977 VDTQDKENVSISDNP
+1977 VDTQDKENVLISDNP

-2024 ETKTSTQGQ
+2024 ETKTPTQGQ

-2094 LKLLSRVDAETLRRL
+2094 LKLLSRVDAETLRAL

-2149 RQTDELATDSKVEVY
+2149 RRTDELATDSKVEVY
-2164 VDGKLRKTVE
+2164 VDGELRKTVE
-2174 YSPKTLFETDGT
+2174 YSPETLFETDGT

-2221 LEDPIEKAGLEV
+2221 LEDQIEKAGLEV
-2233 KVERHYYKLVPKKDA
+2233 KVERRYYKLVPKKDA

-2281 DLLEVEL
+2281 DLIEVEL

-2386 LDREIGDGAK
+2386 LDREIGGDAK

>member
-1 MTPTSNRRAKR
+1 MTTKSKPRENRSG
-12 TRRFAPSSRPKSRRS
+12 RFAFLSRLKSRGVRAFVAAS
-27 RTFAV
+27 PFVALV
-32 VSTFGSLAALAAVA
+32 ALTFGL
-46 FGFNDFRNARTFAVV
+46 GFDV
-61 STFALF
+61 
-67 AAVVAGFAIAA
+67 
-78 RSEAAPPLRPNRV
+78 RSDAAPPLRPPRS
-91 VRPVAPTS
+91 VRPVEPTS
-99 PGGAIAPDAA
+99 PDAPVAPDAA
-109 TKSNLPFAGIATRT
+109 TKPNLPFAGIATKT
-123 PEEKAQELA
+123 PEEIDAELA
-132 GKSPS
+132 GKS
-137 ELLDAAQKLENE
+137 
-149 GMNADVAVLCET
+149 
-161 VVDSA
+161 
-166 ESTEYEALIALS
+166 
-178 TLSDAVG
+178 
-185 PIAAEAFYE
+185 
-194 RATQTRPNSWRLK
+194 TQDLQTA
-207 QAFADLLLRPGS
+207 AFAL
-219 KLGETVDDVFV
+219 EA
-230 RSERWSADALDGT
+230 ERMTADASVLFERVIYSDD
-243 ALYRVRALRLL
+243 ANVQMRVRALESFDFFRGDRRNRAEERLL
-254 NDALPLVR
+254 ELSRRFSDSWRVQAALVEHLKRWPKRGVMVDGVFDRSVYSARDQLDSTARDRVLALQLLNAALPKAQ
-262 AEQATLF
+262 AELAALF

-275 PIDEKAAQ
+275 APDVEALKASPTFQGHSASFLARRGDVVCEEFRRFYQ
-283 TLNETLGLP
+283 VFANVLGDD
-292 TNSVSLVAD
+292 N
-301 AGRTDAEA
+301 
-309 RFRSVYYNYY
+309 
-319 QQFAQAFRSEQTFNG
+319 
-334 ERDERWRL
+334 ERWRL
-342 QAKTDLDVLPDC
+342 QAKTDLDVLPDY
-354 EPISHR
+354 EPAQNR
-360 YNASR
+360 YRASR

-373 DGNPVFFATPE
+373 EGNPVFFATPE
-384 TFEAAQNDGER
+384 SFEAARNDGER
-395 ALYMESQAFAVG
+395 LRFIQAQILAVADVYQKFQTLVQQG
-407 NPTERFHLLQARG
+407 VI
-420 TRAQATFGVQTLSD
+420 AQRVFGVQTLAD
-434 YSRYFPSR
+434 YSRYFPTDPN
-442 ADEPNAP
+442 APNAP

-475 RFKLPDD
+475 RFKLPDE
-482 ENCLVLWRE
+482 ENCLAIWRE
-491 ALEHADTPQ
+491 ALEYAD
-500 LGVGAK
+500 GAQRK
-506 EHLLSLI
+506 AEALSLI
-513 AKEYE
+513 AQEYS
-518 NRRQFD
+518 NRRQYD
-524 KAADVW
+524 KALKLY
-530 RELLDAC
+530 RQ
-537 ADNRGSYPNV
+537 
-547 AREALDQILNPWGRF
+547 ALAEKGVMQDSRDYVQKQIDQIVDPWGRF
-562 DLAASKINGAET
+562 DLEASKINGVET
-574 VVSYVARNA
+574 IVSYVARNA

-637 LGPEVARRTV
+637 LGPEVARRTI

-658 RNDVALP
+658 RHDVALP

-675 ATAKNSEKTAEKTSA
+675 ATAKNSEKTAEKTTA

-714 ALTGAPLA
+714 AVTGAPLA
-722 NVEAELFV
+722 NVEAELLV
-730 VETSWNRDGN
+730 VKTSWNRDGN
-740 RRTRTARA
+740 RRTRTARS
-748 EKVQTDANGSFVVEK
+748 ETVQTDENGSFVVAK
-763 IPGFGGL
+763 IPGFNDDL
-770 SSLLKSSSNRY
+770 TASSSCY
-781 YTVFTFVPSVNPNEP
+781 YTTFTIVPSERPGET
-796 ARFAYLATHRLDAQ
+796 ARFAYLSTQRLDAQ
-810 LRRAQN
+810 LRRAQS
-816 FTNDEANEQARAY
+816 FTNDETNEQARAY

-876 DEVKTQTVVLDDFGA
+876 DEVKTETVVLDDFGA

-905 VYNVQIRATNDRR
+905 VYNVQIRATNNRY

-963 APVTEGEVSYKVT
+963 APVAEGEVSYKVT
-976 RTRHDETWYPVLPW
+976 RTRYDETWYPVLPW

-1000 LHCDAAWYPGW
+1000 LHGDAAWYPGW

-1016 RRPVPTWFPRSGGVP
+1016 RRPIPTWFPRSGGVP

-1037 TAKLD
+1037 TTKLD

-1081 VGTGSVFATRDPFK
+1081 VGTGSVFATRNPFK
-1095 VCVWANR
+1095 VCVWTNR

-1119 VDGKPVAGEA
+1119 VDGKPVVGEA
-1129 TARLFKIEYR
+1129 TVRLFKIEWR
-1139 PTGADSQTASTNDL
+1139 PVENDKTQTASTNGL
-1153 TALHPVESEVF
+1153 RALKPVETEVF

-1191 CEVETAQGLRREG
+1191 CEVETPQGLRREG
-1204 GVLLTVGATTRSAEK
+1204 GVLLTVGATSQSAEA
-1219 KAAAKKESGVNAFR
+1219 KADAKKESGDGAFR
-1233 FGDLDL
+1233 FGDLEL

-1283 KLENGTACVDVKI
+1283 KLENGTACVDIKI

-1318 VSREIVVPPESRV
+1318 ASREIVVPPESRV

-1393 WNWRRYGQSPN
+1393 WNWRRYGQSPD
-1404 FATNLREIFRIPEGA
+1404 FATNLREIFRIPQGA
-1419 DSKMRD
+1419 ESKMRD
-1425 LGVFGGAIFS
+1425 LGVFGGSIFT

-1441 LNADAEDFAVVEEAA
+1441 LNGDAEDFAVVEEAA

-1466 GGMGG
+1466 GGMGA

-1512 DAGLAETGATSQSS
+1512 DASLAETGATSQSS

-1610 DEAVLSAVV
+1610 DEAVLSAIV

-1648 EDADGAALNAPGIGT
+1648 ENADGAALNAPGIGT

-1681 WLVKAQNVGA
+1681 WLVKAQNVGE

-1722 AVSGMISAVDA
+1722 AVSGMIPSLDA

-1835 QWSRNASHEAVYDV
+1835 QWSRNASNEAVYDV
-1849 DEARKLAQTGV
+1849 DEARKLAQIGV

-1881 HSTAE
+1881 RSTAE

-1897 ARANDQAVPEHALQN
+1897 ARDNDQAVPEHALQN
-1912 GIAWLQNHQREE
+1912 GIAWLQNYQREE
-1924 ALKILRGKVW
+1924 AVKILRGKVW
-1934 NDERKS
+1934 SDERKAREG
-1940 KPDAW
+1940 AW
-1945 RLYKNGADEAD
+1945 SLYKNDADEAD

-1977 VDTQDKENVSISDNP
+1977 VDKQDTENVSISDNP

-2010 QLYPASMFALALDD
+2010 QLYPASMFALALDA
-2024 ETKTSTQGQ
+2024 ETKTPTQGQ
-2033 TPELA
+2033 TPELV

-2115 PRLVKYLLNNRKH
+2115 PRLVKFLLNNRKH

-2149 RQTDELATDSKVEVY
+2149 RQTNELATNSKVEVY
-2164 VDGKLRKTVE
+2164 VDGEPRKTVE
-2174 YSPKTLFETDGT
+2174 YSPETLFATDGT
-2186 LVLDAAQIASGDR
+2186 LVLDATQIASGDR
-2199 DIVLKTT
+2199 EIVLRTT

-2233 KVERHYYKLVPKKDA
+2233 KVERRYYKLVPKKDA
-2248 TSLVEG
+2248 TALVEG
-2254 GRGQAVSQRVERFEK
+2254 ARGQAVSQRVERFGK
-2269 IALNSGDSVASG
+2269 IALNSGDSVTSG
-2281 DLLEVEL
+2281 DLIEVEL

-2306 AGYEPVETS
+2306 AGCEPVETS

-2342 QGRTTVSYR
+2342 QGRSTVSYR

-2372 PELKGNSDEFKANV
+2372 PELRGNSDEFKANV
-2386 LDREIGDGAK
+2386 LDREIGGDAK

>member
-1 MTPTSNRRAKR
+1 MTIKSKQRKPRRG
-12 TRRFAPSSRPKSRRS
+12 RFAFSTRCKSRAFVA
-27 RTFAV
+27 FAA
-32 VSTFGSLAALAAVA
+32 FA
-46 FGFNDFRNARTFAVV
+46 FGFNLASPTD
-61 STFALF
+61 
-67 AAVVAGFAIAA
+67 
-78 RSEAAPPLRPNRV
+78 AAPPLRPVQRPNA
-91 VRPVAPTS
+91 VRPTR
-99 PGGAIAPDAA
+99 PGGPVAPDAA
-109 TKSNLPFAGIATRT
+109 TKARLPFAGIATKT
-123 PEEKAQELA
+123 PEEKAKDLA
-132 GKSPS
+132 GKSPQD
-137 ELLDAAQKLENE
+137 LLDAAQKLANE
-149 GMNADVAVLCET
+149 GMGADAAVLCEA
-161 VVDSA
+161 VVDDA
-166 ESTEYEALIALS
+166 DATEHETLTALT
-178 TLSDAVG
+178 TLQNPVG
-185 PIAAEAFYE
+185 PAASEAVFE
-194 RATQTRPNSWRLK
+194 RATQARPNSWRLK
-207 QAFADLLLRPGS
+207 RAFADFLLNGS
-219 KLGETVDDVFV
+219 KHGEVVDGKFV
-230 RSERWSADALDGT
+230 RVADWTPNSVDGSAFLRAR
-243 ALYRVRALRLL
+243 ALYLL
-254 NDALPLVR
+254 NEAFALVR

-275 PIDEKAAQ
+275 PIDEKAARAQ
-283 TLNETLGLP
+283 AETLGLP
-292 TNSVSLVAD
+292 PVATAPEVRGGQTPIEEEFRRALGYYYYCFTKALTNSPSYLGAPS
-301 AGRTDAEA
+301 G
-309 RFRSVYYNYY
+309 
-319 QQFAQAFRSEQTFNG
+319 
-334 ERDERWRL
+334 RWRL
-342 QAKTDLDVLPDC
+342 QAKTDLDAPPVYDPDA
-354 EPISHR
+354 ER
-360 YNASR
+360 DYYRASR
-365 RQGAPVDA
+365 GQGAPVDA
-373 DGNPVFFATPE
+373 DGNPIFFATPE
-384 TFEAAQNDGER
+384 SFEAAQNDGER
-395 ALYMESQAFAVG
+395 VRYLESQYLAVST
-407 NPTERFHLLQARG
+407 PSSRFHILLQLG
-420 TRAQATFGVQTLSD
+420 DQAQSTFGVQTLSD
-434 YSRYFPSR
+434 YSRYFPTAPS
-442 ADEPNAP
+442 APNAP
-449 TSETGIWDLHTLD
+449 TSETGVWDLHTLD

-475 RFKLPDD
+475 RFKLPDSD
-482 ENCLVLWRE
+482 NCLVIWRQ
-491 ALEHADTPQ
+491 ALD
-500 LGVGAK
+500 LAK
-506 EHLLSLI
+506 SRKKRFPRPDYEEQALTRI
-513 AKEYE
+513 AREYE

-524 KAADVW
+524 KAADAW
-530 RELLDAC
+530 REIVDLWEASRLGG
-537 ADNRGSYPNV
+537 GSD
-547 AREALDQILNPWGRF
+547 AREALEQIVNPWGRF

-583 DAVEFVVREI
+583 ESIEFVVREI
-593 DATKLLD
+593 DATKLLA
-600 EFRQVANSNPVGGK
+600 EFRQAANTNPNADN

-658 RNDVALP
+658 RHDVALP

-675 ATAKNSEKTAEKTSA
+675 AVAKNSETTAEKSTA

-722 NVEAELFV
+722 NADVELFV
-730 VETSWNRDGN
+730 VETAWNRNGN
-740 RRTRTARA
+740 RRTRTARS
-748 EKVQTDANGSFVVEK
+748 ETVKTDETGSFVVDK
-763 IPGFGGL
+763 IPGFNAEKNDGT
-770 SSLLKSSSNRY
+770 RY
-781 YTVFTFVPSVNPNEP
+781 YTAFTIVQSKNSDEPS
-796 ARFAYLATHRLDAQ
+796 RFAYLSTQRLDAQ
-810 LRRAQN
+810 LRRVEN
-816 FTNDEANEQARAY
+816 LANNEFEEQARAY

-876 DEVKTQTVVLDDFGA
+876 DEVKTETVVLDDFGA

-905 VYNVQIRATNDRR
+905 VYNVQIRSTNDRR

-941 PAEPITLGDKIEAT
+941 PAEPVALGDKIEAT

-1000 LHCDAAWYPGW
+1000 LHNDYASYPGW
-1011 SNWGW
+1011 AKWGW

-1031 EVVLDG
+1031 EVVLEG
-1037 TAKLD
+1037 TANLD
-1042 ADGKAQIVI
+1042 AEGKAQIVI

-1081 VGTGSVFATRDPFK
+1081 VGTGSVYATRDPFK
-1095 VCVWANR
+1095 VCVWTNR
-1102 GFYDAASQIDA
+1102 GFYDVASQIDA

-1119 VDGKPVAGEA
+1119 VDGKSVAGEA
-1129 TARLFKIEYR
+1129 TVRLFKIEYR
-1139 PTGADSQTASTNDL
+1139 PTESDAQTASSN
-1153 TALHPVESEVF
+1153 ALKALQPVETEVF

-1191 CEVETAQGLRREG
+1191 CEVETPQGLRREG
-1204 GVLLTVGATTRSAEK
+1204 AVLLTVGATTRSAEK
-1219 KAAAKKESGVNAFR
+1219 KADAKKAANESAFR
-1233 FGDLDL
+1233 FGDLEL

-1253 LQIASD
+1253 VQIASD
-1259 RPDATVLLF
+1259 RSNATVLLF
-1268 ERPEHGLAPTKPRIV
+1268 ERPEHGIAPTKPRIV
-1283 KLENGTACVDVKI
+1283 KLENGAACVDVKI
-1296 EKRDMPNF
+1296 EKRDLPNF
-1304 FVEAGTVSNGEFYS
+1304 FIEAGTVSNGEFYS
-1318 VSREIVVPPESRV
+1318 VSREIVVPPENRV

-1338 SKATVAPGEKTKIE
+1338 SKATVAPGEKTKIK

-1365 QTVVTVYDKALEQL
+1365 QTVVSVYDKALEQL

-1393 WNWRRYGQSPN
+1393 WNWRRYGMSPN

-1419 DSKMRD
+1419 ESKMRD
-1425 LGVFGGAIFS
+1425 LGVFGGSIFT

-1441 LNADAEDFAVVEEAA
+1441 LNGDAEDFAVVEEAA
-1456 MEMDAAPMLM
+1456 MEMDAAPTMM
-1466 GGMGG
+1466 R
-1471 ARSEPTATAA
+1471 ARSAPMGAMAAA
-1481 PAPAAAMGAAPV
+1481 PAPAMAAGGAPMGAV
-1493 GATFKSSAR
+1493 FKSSAPR
-1502 MRSNEFKAAA
+1502 MLRNESKAVA
-1512 DAGLAETGATSQSS
+1512 DAGFSEAGSGSTSQSS
-1526 AQPAFV
+1526 AQPAFI

-1555 GVIEL
+1555 GVVEL
-1560 EIETP
+1560 EVETP

-1585 SGTAEFISRKDVIV
+1585 SGTSEFISRKDVIV

-1610 DEAVLSAVV
+1610 DEAALSAIV

-1641 SPRLTLV
+1641 SPKLTLV
-1648 EDADGAALNAPGIGT
+1648 ENADGAALNAPGIGT

-1672 PASGETRVD
+1672 PASGEARVD
-1681 WLVKAQNVGA
+1681 WLVKAQNVGE

-1722 AVSGMISAVDA
+1722 AVSGMIPASDA
-1733 ASQDAKAPREAK
+1733 ASPNAKTPREAK

-1835 QWSRNASHEAVYDV
+1835 QWARNASHEAVYDV
-1849 DEARKLAQTGV
+1849 DEARKLAQAGV

-1881 HSTAE
+1881 RSTAE

-1912 GIAWLQNHQREE
+1912 GIAWLQNYQREE

-1934 NDERKS
+1934 SDERKAKS
-1940 KPDAW
+1940 NAW
-1945 RLYKNGADEAD
+1945 GLYKNGADEAD
-1956 ALVYYT
+1956 AFVYYT

-1972 FSETF
+1972 FEETF
-1977 VDTQDKENVSISDNP
+1977 VNTAEPENVDISANP

-2010 QLYPASMFALALDD
+2010 QLYPLSMFALALDD
-2024 ETKTSTQGQ
+2024 ETKTATQGQ

-2038 ESRAVAKSRV
+2038 DSRAVAKSRV

-2066 TVWLELNDVPGWY
+2066 TVWLELNSVPGWY
-2079 FWRWHGSEMETQAAY
+2079 FWRWHGSEFETQAFY
-2094 LKLLSRVDAETLRRL
+2094 LKLLSRVDAETLRAL
-2109 GLADDA
+2109 GIADDA

-2128 ATYWNSTRDSA
+2128 ATYWNSTRDA
-2139 VCVEAFVEYL
+2139 AICVEAFVEYL
-2149 RQTDELATDSKVEVY
+2149 RRTDELATDSKVEVY
-2164 VDGKLRKTVE
+2164 VDGELRKTVE
-2174 YSPKTLFETDGT
+2174 YSPETLFETDGT
-2186 LVLDAAQIASGDR
+2186 LVLDAAQIASGER
-2199 DIVLKTT
+2199 EIVLRTS
-2206 GANPLYYNAYLEFFT
+2206 GSNPLYYNAYLEFFT

-2233 KVERHYYKLVPKKDA
+2233 KVERRYYKLVPKKDA
-2248 TSLVEG
+2248 TALVEG
-2254 GRGQAVSQRVERFEK
+2254 GRGQAVAQRVERFEK
-2269 IALNSGDSVASG
+2269 VALKTGDSVASG
-2281 DLLEVEL
+2281 DLVEVEL
-2288 ILESKNEYESI
+2288 TLESKNEYESI

-2306 AGYEPVETS
+2306 AGYEPVETT

-2322 LGAYVEY
+2322 LGAYVEF

-2386 LDREIGDGAK
+2386 LDREIGGDAK

>member
-1 MTPTSNRRAKR
+1 MTTKSKPRENRSC
-12 TRRFAPSSRPKSRRS
+12 RFAFLSRLKSRRVRAFVAAS
-27 RTFAV
+27 PFAA
-32 VSTFGSLAALAAVA
+32 FAALA
-46 FGFNDFRNARTFAVV
+46 FG
-61 STFALF
+61 L
-67 AAVVAGFAIAA
+67 GFDV
-78 RSEAAPPLRPNRV
+78 RSDAAPPLRPPRV
-91 VRPVAPTS
+91 VRPVEPTE
-99 PGGAIAPDAA
+99 PGGQVAPNA
-109 TKSNLPFAGIATRT
+109 TKISNLPFAGIATKT
-123 PEEKAQELA
+123 SEEKAQELA

-137 ELLDAAQKLENE
+137 ELLDAAKKLTSE
-149 GMNADVAVLCET
+149 GMSADAVVLCEA

-166 ESTEYEALIALS
+166 EATEHETLSALS
-178 TLSDAVG
+178 TLNDAVG
-185 PIAAEAFYE
+185 PIASEAFYE

-207 QAFADLLLRPGS
+207 QAFANALAWNDRVIG
-219 KLGETVDDVFV
+219 KLVDGVFV
-230 RSERWSADALDGT
+230 RSERWDADALDGT

-254 NDALPLVR
+254 NEALPLVR

-309 RFRSVYYNYY
+309 RFRSTFYNFYNN
-319 QQFAQAFRSEQTFNG
+319 FAKMFRNAQTFNG

-354 EPISHR
+354 EPVSHR

-407 NPTERFHLLQARG
+407 NPAERFHLLQARG

-434 YSRYFPSR
+434 YSRYFPTDPN
-442 ADEPNAP
+442 APNAP
-449 TSETGIWDLHTLD
+449 TSETGIWELHTLD

-562 DLAASKINGAET
+562 DLVASKINGAET

-593 DATKLLD
+593 DAEKLLA
-600 EFRQVANSNPVGGK
+600 EFRKVANSNPNAK
-614 DLFSPQIEFFLQ
+614 NDLFSPQIEFFLQ

-658 RNDVALP
+658 RYDVALP

-714 ALTGAPLA
+714 AVTGAPLA

-740 RRTRTARA
+740 RRTRAARS
-748 EKVQTDANGSFVVEK
+748 EKVKTDENGSFVVEK

-905 VYNVQIRATNDRR
+905 VYNVQIRATNDRY

-941 PAEPITLGDKIEAT
+941 PAEPITLGDKIKAT

-963 APVTEGEVSYKVT
+963 APVAEGEVSYKVT
-976 RTRHDETWYPVLPW
+976 RTRHNETWYPVLPW

-1000 LHCDAAWYPGW
+1000 LHCDAVWYPGW

-1095 VCVWANR
+1095 VCVWTNR

-1119 VDGKPVAGEA
+1119 VDGKPVVGEA
-1129 TARLFKIEYR
+1129 TVRLFKIEYR
-1139 PTGADSQTASTNDL
+1139 PTNADSQTASTNAL
-1153 TALHPVESEVF
+1153 TALQPVETEVF
-1164 SKRVATNADGFGTL
+1164 SKRVATNADGFGAL

-1191 CEVETAQGLRREG
+1191 CEVETPQGLRREG
-1204 GVLLTVGATTRSAEK
+1204 GVLLTVGATSRNAEK
-1219 KAAAKKESGVNAFR
+1219 QADAKKASGESAFR
-1233 FGDLDL
+1233 FGDLEL

-1259 RPDATVLLF
+1259 RPDASVLLF
-1268 ERPEHGLAPTKPRIV
+1268 ERPEHGLAPTKPRVV
-1283 KLENGTACVDVKI
+1283 KLENGTAYVDVKI

-1318 VSREIVVPPESRV
+1318 VSREIVVPPENRV
-1331 LNVEVLP
+1331 LNVEVQP
-1338 SKATVAPGEKTKIE
+1338 SKATVAPGEKTKIA
-1352 VRLTDLEGRPVVG
+1352 VRLTDLEGRPIVG

-1393 WNWRRYGQSPN
+1393 WNWRRYGQSPD
-1404 FATNLREIFRIPEGA
+1404 FATNLREIFRIPQGA
-1419 DSKMRD
+1419 EPKMRD
-1425 LGVFGGAIFS
+1425 LGIFGGSIFTNSS
-1435 ASNALA
+1435 ALS
-1441 LNADAEDFAVVEEAA
+1441 LNGDAEDFAVVEEAA
-1456 MEMDAAPMLM
+1456 MEMDAAPMAM
-1466 GGMGG
+1466 S
-1471 ARSEPTATAA
+1471 ARSMAAA
-1481 PAPAAAMGAAPV
+1481 PAPAMATGAMEGGMGGGAV
-1493 GATFKSSAR
+1493 FKSSATNAIR
-1502 MRSNEFKAAA
+1502 RR
-1512 DAGLAETGATSQSS
+1512 ETGDSAVAMGGSSSQTS
-1526 AQPAFV
+1526 AQPEFV
-1532 EAKTRKNLA
+1532 EATTRKNLA

-1547 ADLLPNND
+1547 ADLLPNDD
-1555 GVIEL
+1555 GVIEI
-1560 EIETP
+1560 EVETP

-1585 SGTAEFISRKDVIV
+1585 SGTSEFVSRKDVIV

-1610 DEAVLSAVV
+1610 DEAVLSAIV

-1648 EDADGAALNAPGIGT
+1648 DNADGSALNAPGIGT

-1672 PASGETRVD
+1672 PAGGEARVD
-1681 WLVKAQNVGA
+1681 WLVKAQSVGES
-1691 ATLTMKALTDE
+1691 TLTMKALTDE

-1713 LERGMSKQI
+1713 LERGMAKQI
-1722 AVSGMISAVDA
+1722 AVSGMIPAADA
-1733 ASQDAKAPREAK
+1733 ASSGAKAPREAK

-1798 VIAQKALLDSG
+1798 VIAQKALIDSG

-1835 QWSRNASHEAVYDV
+1835 QWSRNASHKAVYDV
-1849 DEARKLAQTGV
+1849 NEARKLAQIGV

-1867 CGDGGWGWFSGVGE
+1867 CNDGGWGWFSGVGE
-1881 HSTAE
+1881 RSTAE
-1886 MTALVVRGLVL
+1886 MTALVVRGLIL

-1924 ALKILRGKVW
+1924 SLKILRGKVW
-1934 NDERKS
+1934 SDERKAES
-1940 KPDAW
+1940 DAW

-1977 VDTQDKENVSISDNP
+1977 VDTQDTENVSITDNP

-2010 QLYPASMFALALDD
+2010 QLYPLSMFALALDD
-2024 ETKTSTQGQ
+2024 ETKTATQGQ

-2038 ESRAVAKSRV
+2038 ESRTVAKSRV

-2061 DDENQ
+2061 DNENQ
-2066 TVWLELNDVPGWY
+2066 TVWLALNGVPGWY

-2109 GLADDA
+2109 GIADDA

-2149 RQTDELATDSKVEVY
+2149 RRTDELATDSKVEVY
-2164 VDGKLRKTVE
+2164 VDGELRKTVE
-2174 YSPKTLFETDGT
+2174 YSPETLFETDGT

-2199 DIVLKTT
+2199 EIVLKMT

-2233 KVERHYYKLVPKKDA
+2233 KVERRYYKLVPRKDA

-2269 IALNSGDSVASG
+2269 VALNNGDSVTSG
-2281 DLLEVEL
+2281 DLIEVEL
-2288 ILESKNEYESI
+2288 TLESKNEYESI

-2306 AGYEPVETS
+2306 AGYEPVETT

-2386 LDREIGDGAK
+2386 LDREIGGDAK

>member
-1 MTPTSNRRAKR
+1 MTTKSKPREPRSG
-12 TRRFAPSSRPKSRRS
+12 RFAFLPRLKSRRV
-27 RTFAV
+27 RAFAAA
-32 VSTFGSLAALAAVA
+32 STLGAFAALA
-46 FGFNDFRNARTFAVV
+46 FG
-61 STFALF
+61 L
-67 AAVVAGFAIAA
+67 GFDV
-78 RSEAAPPLRPNRV
+78 RSNAAPPLRPNRV
-91 VRPVAPTS
+91 ARPFKPTS
-99 PGGAIAPDAA
+99 PGGPVAPNAA
-109 TKSNLPFAGIATRT
+109 TKSNLPFAGIATKT
-123 PEEKAQELA
+123 PEEKAQDLA

-137 ELLDAAQKLENE
+137 ELLDAAKKLTSE
-149 GMNADVAVLCET
+149 GMGADAAVLCET

-166 ESTEYEALIALS
+166 EATEYEALTALS
-178 TLSDAVG
+178 TLKDAVG
-185 PIAAEAFYE
+185 PVASEAVYE
-194 RATQTRPNSWRLK
+194 RATQARPNSWRLK
-207 QAFADLLLRPGS
+207 RAFAAFLLDSGVVR
-219 KLGETVDDVFV
+219 GEIVDGKFV
-230 RSERWSADALDGT
+230 RLDGWT
-243 ALYRVRALRLL
+243 PNSGDGTGFYRARALYLL
-254 NDALPLVR
+254 NEAFPLVR

-269 PNGLDA
+269 PNGVDA
-275 PIDEKAAQ
+275 SIDEKAARA
-283 TLNETLGLP
+283 LAETIGLP
-292 TNSVSLVAD
+292 SFETSARVRGGQTPIEEEFRRALGYYYHCFIKALTNGPSYLGAPD
-301 AGRTDAEA
+301 G
-309 RFRSVYYNYY
+309 
-319 QQFAQAFRSEQTFNG
+319 
-334 ERDERWRL
+334 RWRL
-342 QAKTDLDVLPDC
+342 QTKTDLDATPEYDS
-354 EPISHR
+354 ESAR
-360 YNASR
+360 DYYRASR
-365 RQGAPVDA
+365 GQGAPVDA

-384 TFEAAQNDGER
+384 SFEAAQNDGER
-395 ALYMESQAFAVG
+395 VRYLESQYLAVETPSG
-407 NPTERFHLLQARG
+407 RFHILLQLG
-420 TRAQATFGVQTLSD
+420 EQAQATFGVQTLSE
-434 YSRYFPSR
+434 YSRYFPTDPN
-442 ADEPNAP
+442 APNAP

-475 RFKLPDD
+475 RFKLPDSD
-482 ENCLVLWRE
+482 NCLAIWRR
-491 ALEHADTPQ
+491 ALDA
-500 LGVGAK
+500 AK
-506 EHLLSLI
+506 LVKAPFPRPDREEQALTQI
-513 AKEYE
+513 AREYE

-524 KAADVW
+524 KAADAW
-530 RELLDAC
+530 REIIELWEKSKLGGA
-537 ADNRGSYPNV
+537 SE
-547 AREALDQILNPWGRF
+547 AREALAQIVNPWGRF
-562 DLAASKINGAET
+562 DLDASKINGAET

-593 DATKLLD
+593 DATKLLA

-658 RNDVALP
+658 RHDVALP

-675 ATAKNSEKTAEKTSA
+675 ATAKNSEKTAETTSA

-730 VETSWNRDGN
+730 VETSWNRNGN
-740 RRTRTARA
+740 RRTRAARS
-748 EKVQTDANGSFVVEK
+748 ETVKTDENGSFVVAQ
-763 IPGFGGL
+763 IPGFNVESADGR
-770 SSLLKSSSNRY
+770 RY
-781 YTVFTFVPSVNPNEP
+781 YTVFTIVPSANPGEP
-796 ARFAYLATHRLDAQ
+796 ARFAYLSTQRLDAQ
-810 LRRAQN
+810 LRRAAN
-816 FTNDEANEQARAY
+816 IANNELEAQARAY

-876 DEVKTQTVVLDDFGA
+876 DELTTKTVVLDDFGA

-976 RTRHDETWYPVLPW
+976 RTRHNETWYPVLPW

-1016 RRPVPTWFPRSGGVP
+1016 RRPVPTWFPRSHGVP

-1051 DTSFAKELFPND
+1051 DTSFAKEIFPND

-1095 VCVWANR
+1095 VCVWTNR

-1129 TARLFKIEYR
+1129 LVRLFKIEYR
-1139 PTGADSQTASTNDL
+1139 PVENAQAQTASTNGL
-1153 TALHPVESEVF
+1153 NALKPVETEVF

-1191 CEVETAQGLRREG
+1191 CEVETPQGLRREG
-1204 GVLLTVGATTRSAEK
+1204 GVLLTVGATSQNAQK
-1219 KAAAKKESGVNAFR
+1219 KTDAKKTGGESAFR
-1233 FGDLDL
+1233 FGDLEL

-1268 ERPEHGLAPTKPRIV
+1268 ERPEHGLAPTKPRII

-1296 EKRDMPNF
+1296 EKRDLPNF

-1318 VSREIVVPPESRV
+1318 VSREIVVPPENRV
-1331 LNVEVLP
+1331 LNVEVQP
-1338 SKATVAPGEKTKIE
+1338 SKATVAPGEKTKIAI
-1352 VRLTDLEGRPVVG
+1352 RLTDLEGRPIVG

-1393 WNWRRYGQSPN
+1393 WNWRRYGQSPD
-1404 FATNLREIFRIPEGA
+1404 FATNLREIFRIPQGA
-1419 DSKMRD
+1419 EPKMRD
-1425 LGVFGGAIFS
+1425 LGVFGSAIFS
-1435 ASNALA
+1435 NSNALS
-1441 LNADAEDFAVVEEAA
+1441 LNGGAEDFAVVEEA
-1456 MEMDAAPMLM
+1456 MVMDAAPMM
-1466 GGMGG
+1466 AMS
-1471 ARSEPTATAA
+1471 ARAAPTATEAA
-1481 PAPAAAMGAAPV
+1481 PAPAMAMGRA
-1493 GATFKSSAR
+1493 FKSSAVR
-1502 MRSNEFKAAA
+1502 ARNEIAADA
-1512 DAGLAETGATSQSS
+1512 DAGLAEAGSSSQNS
-1526 AQPAFV
+1526 AQPTFI
-1532 EAKTRKNLA
+1532 EATTRKNLA

-1547 ADLLPNND
+1547 ADLLPNDD
-1555 GVIEL
+1555 GVIEI
-1560 EIETP
+1560 EVETP

-1585 SGTAEFISRKDVIV
+1585 SGTSEFVSRKDVIV

-1619 HNYLDSEKTVQVSLE
+1619 HNYLDSQKTVQVSLE

-1641 SPRLTLV
+1641 LPRLTLV
-1648 EDADGAALNAPGIGT
+1648 ENADGAALNAPGIGT

-1672 PASGETRVD
+1672 PASGEARVD
-1681 WLVKAQNVGA
+1681 WLVKAQNVGE

-1722 AVSGMISAVDA
+1722 AVSGMIPSLDA
-1733 ASQDAKAPREAK
+1733 ASPNAKTQDAKAPREAK

-1798 VIAQKALLDSG
+1798 VIAQKALLESG

-1849 DEARKLAQTGV
+1849 DEARKLAQIGV

-1867 CGDGGWGWFSGVGE
+1867 CNDGGWGWFSGVGE
-1881 HSTAE
+1881 RSTAE

-1934 NDERKS
+1934 SDERKA

-1945 RLYKNGADEAD
+1945 RLYKNGADETD
-1956 ALVYYT
+1956 ALVYYA

-1977 VDTQDKENVSISDNP
+1977 VDAQDTENLSISNNP

-2010 QLYPASMFALALDD
+2010 QLYPLSMFALALDA
-2024 ETKTSTQGQ
+2024 ETKTATQGQ
-2033 TPELA
+2033 TPELV

-2066 TVWLELNDVPGWY
+2066 TVWLDLNSVSGWY
-2079 FWRWHGSEMETQAAY
+2079 FWRWHGSEFETQAAY
-2094 LKLLSRVDAETLRRL
+2094 LKLLSRVDSETLRRL
-2109 GLADDA
+2109 GISGDA
-2115 PRLVKYLLNNRKH
+2115 PLLVKYLLNNRKN

-2139 VCVEAFVEYL
+2139 VCVEAFVDYL

-2164 VDGKLRKTVE
+2164 VDGEPRKTVE
-2174 YSPKTLFETDGT
+2174 YSPETLFATDGT

-2199 DIVLKTT
+2199 EIVLRTT
-2206 GANPLYYNAYLEFFT
+2206 GSNPLYYNAYLEFFT
-2221 LEDPIEKAGLEV
+2221 FEDPIEKAGLEV
-2233 KVERHYYKLVPKKDA
+2233 KVERRYYKLVPKKDA
-2248 TSLVEG
+2248 TALVEG

-2281 DLLEVEL
+2281 DLIEVEL
-2288 ILESKNEYESI
+2288 TLESKNEYESI

-2372 PELKGNSDEFKANV
+2372 PELRGNSDEFKANV
-2386 LDREIGDGAK
+2386 LDREIGDDAK